1 MVRSV
6 FRAFCG
12 KNPRK
17 SLSKAGISRE
27 IPRFFWEMSGFPRT
41 LGRIFE
47 VGSPGGG
54 NWGDFCPLV
63 EKSDSCARSCGGNLA
78 TKASFRCGGSP
89 RGAKRRRRS
98 FAALRMTG
106 GKTLRITRGGTAKSI
121 FQQNTASKTAK
132 SLLFAQTLG
141 RKQAVLRGA
150 TQIQRSDA
158 ASSDLRGCGK
168 GTAVVSDPVQ
178 PLSSAPLFRA
188 GLSAIDPVLCPKGG
202 CVLMRR
208 HHGWLFWLV
217 SHRA

>member
-1 MVRSV
+1 MTEGECSGD
-6 FRAFCG
+6 G
-12 KNPRK
+12 KQAVWF
-17 SLSKAGISRE
+17 SQ
-27 IPRFFWEMSGFPRT
+27 
-41 LGRIFE
+41 
-47 VGSPGGG
+47 
-54 NWGDFCPLV
+54 
-63 EKSDSCARSCGGNLA
+63 SCGGSLA
-78 TKASFRCGGSP
+78 TEASFRCWGLSSWCEASQKIL
-89 RGAKRRRRS
+89 RCAQDDRRRM
-98 FAALRMTG
+98 LRITG
-106 GKTLRITRGGTAKSI
+106 GKTLRMTRGGTAKSI
-121 FQQNTASKTAK
+121 FQQKTAPKTAK

-208 HHGWLFWLV
+208 HHGWLFWFV